1 MKTITYKD
9 DTYALIIDTK
19 TTTGFI
25 TPDWMPQQVGILEYQ
40 SESAVKRHTH
50 IPMTR
55 TLHNTTEVI
64 YIVEGSCD
72 LKVYAGNDLLGTAS
86 LTDGT
91 LAIILCG
98 GHELIFKSFTKLIEI
113 KQGPYHGLKEKII
126 Y

>member
-9 DTYALIIDTK
+9 EIYAIIIDTK
-19 TTTGFI
+19 TTSGFV
-25 TPDWMPQQVGILEYQ
+25 TPEWVPQQVGILEYQ
-40 SESAVKRHTH
+40 PESIVKRHTH

-55 TLHNTTEVI
+55 TLHSTTEVI
-64 YIVEGSCD
+64 YIVDGSCD
-72 LKVYAGNDLLGTAS
+72 LKVYAGNDLLDTAS
-86 LTDGT
+86 LTDGS

-98 GHELIFKSFTKLIEI
+98 GHELLFKNKTKLIEI